1 MFFRMY
7 QEKLQDFKQQ
17 LQHLNSG
24 NNEYIVNFFSLLFMS
39 LALIKK
45 IEFQST
51 VFAMRLNIS
60 IQFADFHFVLCQVN
74 TLNIARG

>member
-24 NNEYIVNFFSLLFMS
+24 NNEYIVNFFF
-39 LALIKK
+39 
-45 IEFQST
+45 T
-51 VFAMRLNIS
+51 
-60 IQFADFHFVLCQVN
+60 FVYEPSSKQED
-74 TLNIARG
+74 

>member
-1 MFFRMY
+1 
-7 QEKLQDFKQQ
+7 
-17 LQHLNSG
+17 
-24 NNEYIVNFFSLLFMS
+24 MS

-60 IQFADFHFVLCQVN
+60 IQFADFYFVLCQVN
-74 TLNIARG
+74 ILNIARDSINLMCYEMRDFSLQVW